1 MRIVLSI
8 VSHQQQTLV
17 QNLLDSIDRY
27 ASCST
32 HELIIVI
39 TENTTACNYVQSKKF
54 SVKFTQNIRRK
65 GFGSNHNA
73 AFEKFESD
81 YFLIVNP
88 DIIFTHNIDFD
99 FLIQS
104 FEEKSL
110 DIASPK
116 ILNSFGQVE
125 DYKRADLT
133 ISNLLKRM
141 LVKNNKEEFQWFAG
155 MFLMIKS
162 CSFKRLCG
170 FDTKYFMYVEDCDL
184 CMRARKVGMIL
195 GDLENFSVIHN
206 AQRSSRRRVDHFKWH
221 ITSLLRYI
229 ICK

>member
-8 VSHQQQTLV
+8 VSHEQQTLV

-27 ASCST
+27 VSCST

-39 TENTTACNYVQSKKF
+39 TENTLSSNRFQSKKF
-54 SVKFTQNIRRK
+54 SVKFIQNIRRK

-81 YFLIVNP
+81 FFLVVNP

-116 ILNSFGQVE
+116 ILNSFGHVE

-133 ISNLLKRM
+133 LFNLLKRK
-141 LVKNNKEEFQWFAG
+141 LIKNNKEEFQWFAG

-170 FDTKYFMYVEDCDL
+170 FDTNYFMYVEDCDL
-184 CMRARKVGMIL
+184 CMRARKAGMIL

-206 AQRSSRRRVDHFKWH
+206 AQRVSRRRVDHFTWH
-221 ITSLLRYI
+221 IKSLLRYI